1 MSNGLSEERAYPADK
16 HIHIVG
22 LIQEFADCEDFI
34 IIEGP
39 DLGEEVF
46 EELDASEEAE
56 DPDNDDG
63 HDDTDGTADEE
74 TEEPW

>member
-16 HIHIVG
+16 HIDVVG
-22 LIQEFADCEDFI
+22 FIQEFADCEDLI
-34 IIEGP
+34 IIESP

-74 TEEPW
+74 TEEP